1 MDTGH
6 PLLVNN
12 SDHASIEIN
21 QSPFTLGRGLN
32 CNCLITSPLVSR
44 EHCSLEKTANGWCVR
59 DKSTNGTYVNQT
71 SIKGVLSDPLKSGD
85 VIQLSCHHKYTFQN
99 GPNDDSISDEQ
110 LCRIADTVLETI
122 EVAADT
128 SLSAPPPEPYPVTLQ
143 LDVYPDSSVP
153 RPIRHPVSDTFQP
166 SKRLKTINLIPSTS
180 VSTNVIDLTVDNF
193 IEIENRRDPS
203 TSTNVNGESLET
215 ITLDDSSIQVIST
228 TVPSATEMV
237 TVETVC
243 SVEVQSSKINNSQ
256 TACTSDTNMGQIES
270 HKPESDSNM
279 MSESQME
286 NELQCAICAEMFV
299 KASTLNCSHTFCKF
313 CIDKWKEKQT
323 ICPICR
329 TKITSQVPTLVL
341 DNFIEK
347 IIQGSA
353 QDIQDHRRE
362 LLNERAQ
369 MQKHQQNLLEQ
380 QQQPRSDTRRQGRGR
395 RVQVAFDPEPVVM
408 DGDDSSSS
416 SDTTSTESDSGQE
429 DAEFEDNY
437 WNDDWS
443 LDSEDEDVFSS

>member
-228 TVPSATEMV
+228 TVPSATEM
-237 TVETVC
+237 
-243 SVEVQSSKINNSQ
+243 
-256 TACTSDTNMGQIES
+256 
-270 HKPESDSNM
+270 
-279 MSESQME
+279 SESQME

-437 WNDDWS
+437 WNDDWYNNAYYGGYGRC
-443 LDSEDEDVFSS
+443 FTCGRRGHWANGCPFR

>member
-128 SLSAPPPEPYPVTLQ
+128 SLSA
-143 LDVYPDSSVP
+143 
-153 RPIRHPVSDTFQP
+153 H
-166 SKRLKTINLIPSTS
+166 
-180 VSTNVIDLTVDNF
+180 
-193 IEIENRRDPS
+193 PS

-437 WNDDWS
+437 WNDDWYNNAYYGGYGRC
-443 LDSEDEDVFSS
+443 FTCGRRGHWANGCPFR